1 MEALFTQAWWIIAAL
16 ALVAGVARGLA
27 GFGVGLVMM
36 PVGALLVT
44 PQVMVPVIAAID
56 IPIALYLMGPAW
68 RQFDRRSVAILGG
81 AAVLGLPLGVFA
93 LTVVSAET
101 LALSVNALALAA
113 AIALLAG
120 LRLRG
125 RDTATRT
132 FAIGALSGVLQGSV
146 SLPGPPII
154 LGWIAAQLPGAV
166 LRANIIMYFLL
177 IDVIVV
183 PMHAYAGLFT
193 QDAVILAISLTPIYF
208 LGTVLGQKSFGHVP
222 EDWFRRVVL
231 GLVILGAVGG
241 IAMSVFG

>member
-1 MEALFTQAWWIIAAL
+1 MAAL

-36 PVGALLVT
+36 PVGALLMT

-56 IPIALYLMGPAW
+56 IPIALYLMGSAW
-68 RQFDRRSVAILGG
+68 RQFDRRNVAILGG
-81 AAVLGLPLGVFA
+81 SAVLALPLGVYA
-93 LTVVSAET
+93 LTVVSAEV
-101 LALSVNALALAA
+101 LALSVNALALAV

-120 LRLRG
+120 LRLKG
-125 RDTATRT
+125 RDTAART
-132 FAIGALSGVLQGSV
+132 AGIGALSGVLQGSV

-154 LGWIAAQLPGAV
+154 LGWVAAQLPGTI

-183 PMHAYAGLFT
+183 PMHAVAGLFT
-193 QDAVILAISLTPIYF
+193 HEAIVLAISLTPIYF
-208 LGTVLGQKSFGHVP
+208 IGTVIGQKSFGHVP

-231 GLVILGAVGG
+231 GLVILGAVSG
-241 IAMSVFG
+241 IGMSVFS